1 MSKASVDTRDTSIQ
15 IFDKFVAQLN
25 PSAAPLSPLD
35 RGYFSTAAAV
45 SIIIASKI
53 HDPCPLG
60 VVSVIAPYSS
70 LHFISGVETCVAD
83 DNDLPYVLSSSSFE
97 QENKITL

>member
-1 MSKASVDTRDTSIQ
+1 VSKASVDTRDTSIQ

-25 PSAAPLSPLD
+25 PLAAPLNPLD

-60 VVSVIAPYSS
+60 VVSATVFFTSIYLWFA
-70 LHFISGVETCVAD
+70 IVRRR
-83 DNDLPYVLSSSSFE
+83 
-97 QENKITL
+97 